1 LFRGRGRKII
11 TTLAPIILVVLVVA
25 LGVPLAAYLLQ
36 DHLIFLPRP
45 LAGVEQRA
53 IAARHP
59 EAGDVFLEA
68 ADGTRLH
75 AWHVTA
81 AAQAPLVLYFGGN
94 AEEVSWL
101 LDELPRRQTGAAWLL
116 VDYRGYGAS
125 AGTPSERA
133 LSEDALLWYD
143 YAAKSAPR
151 LYAAGRSLGS
161 GVAVRLAAERRLD
174 GLMLITPFDSMVAVG
189 ARHYPF
195 LPVRALLRHR
205 FDSLELAPRIAAP
218 LLCIAA
224 THDDIIPAAHARRL
238 YDAWQGPKRWVA
250 LAAGHNTIDEHPDY
264 WPSMRAFLDA
274 R

>member
-1 LFRGRGRKII
+1 M
-11 TTLAPIILVVLVVA
+11 LAALAVIAILIA
-25 LGVPLAAYLLQ
+25 LVPLAAYLLQ
-36 DHLIFLPRP
+36 DQLIFLPRP
-45 LAGVEQRA
+45 LTAAAQRA

-59 EAGDVFLEA
+59 EVGDVYLEA

-75 AWHVTA
+75 AWHVKA
-81 AAQAPLVLYFGGN
+81 PAGAPLILYFGGN
-94 AEEVSWL
+94 AEDVSWL
-101 LDELPRRQTGAAWLL
+101 LDELPRRQTGAGWLL

-125 AGTPSERA
+125 SGAPSERA
-133 LSEDALLWYD
+133 LNEDALLWYD
-143 YAAKSAPR
+143 YAAKSGAR
-151 LYAAGRSLGS
+151 VYAAGRSLGS
-161 GVAVRLAAERRLD
+161 GVAVRLAAERRLE
-174 GLMLITPFDSMVAVG
+174 GLILITAFDSMVAVG

-205 FDSLELAPRIAAP
+205 FDSLELAPRITAP

-224 THDDIIPAAHARRL
+224 TRDDIIPPAHARRL

-250 LAAGHNTIDEHPDY
+250 LAAGHNTIDQHPDY

>member
-1 LFRGRGRKII
+1 MI
-11 TTLAPIILVVLVVA
+11 AVVIA

-45 LAGVEQRA
+45 LAAAEQRA
-53 IAARHP
+53 VAARHP

-75 AWHVTA
+75 AWHVKA

-125 AGTPSERA
+125 GGAPSERA
-133 LSEDALLWYD
+133 LTEDALLWYD
-143 YAAKSAPR
+143 YAAKSGAR

-161 GVAVRLAAERRLD
+161 GVAVRLAAERRLE
-174 GLMLITPFDSMVAVG
+174 GLMLVTPFDSMVAVG
-189 ARHYPF
+189 GRHYPF
-195 LPVRALLRHR
+195 LPVRLLLRHR
-205 FDSLELAPRIAAP
+205 FDSLALAPRVDAP
-218 LLCIAA
+218 LLCIVA
-224 THDDIIPAAHARRL
+224 THDAVIPPQHARRL
-238 YDAWQGPKRWVA
+238 FDAWTGPKQW
-250 LAAGHNTIDEHPDY
+250 LAIDAGHNDVDAHPGY
-264 WPSMRAFLDA
+264 WARMRAFLGG